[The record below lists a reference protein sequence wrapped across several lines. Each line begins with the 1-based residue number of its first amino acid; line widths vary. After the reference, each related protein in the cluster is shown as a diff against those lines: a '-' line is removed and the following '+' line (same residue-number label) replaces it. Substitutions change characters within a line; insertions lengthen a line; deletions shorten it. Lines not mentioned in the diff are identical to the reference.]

1 MNGHYKTCH
10 SHPSRETPE
19 ALNAWGKLP
28 VYRARILASDVV
40 DVVVKS
46 ARKLAVGERIAFA
59 TLPDLAASEI
69 QGSVQPKWRSGIIWR
84 IEKGTLRLTA
94 T

>member
-1 MNGHYKTCH
+1 MNGHHKTP
-10 SHPSRETPE
+10 HPHRSRETSE
-19 ALNAWGKLP
+19 CLSAWGKLP

-46 ARKLAVGERIAFA
+46 ARRLAVGERIAFA
-59 TLPDLAASEI
+59 TLPDLAASET
-69 QGSVQPKWRSGIIWR
+69 QRPTQQKWRSGIIWR
-84 IEKGTLRLTA
+84 IEKGTLRLTS